1 MSTMKK
7 RLVGSVIL
15 IGLILVGWQIY
26 QKAGLFTKET
36 VRPIKPPV
44 AVEAQ
49 PIVTT
54 TIREVEVFSGTL
66 LPESLFNVAPKISG
80 RLEKL
85 LVNIGDEIKQG
96 QLIAVLDDDE
106 FAQQV
111 DQARA
116 ELDVARANIEE
127 NRSTLN
133 LKRREFER
141 AESLR
146 EKKIVSVAELDAA
159 EAQYKA
165 ALARQK
171 VAEAQVAQKEAEL
184 KTNEIRLSYTR
195 IKAAWKNGSES
206 RVVGERFVDEGVML
220 TANSP
225 IVSIIDISCL
235 RAVIHVIEKDYP
247 RVKTDQ
253 RAIITTDA
261 FPGRT
266 FEGSIARIAPL
277 LKEEARQ
284 ARVEIDIPNPER
296 LLKPGMF
303 VRVEIEFARHD
314 NATVVPIDSMIKNN
328 GQWGIFIAEPKTM
341 RVQFVTVTPGII
353 NGRIAEIVKPQI
365 SGLVVTVGHHLLE
378 DGSPISL
385 PAERKKTSS

>member
-1 MSTMKK
+1 MKK